1 MPTADDLDNPEGFVR
16 GEPEL
21 DLSFLDA
28 PRQDSFAR
36 GRRHGREPRRGRR
49 AARTGNGKGDGA

>member
-28 PRQDSFAR
+28 PTE
-36 GRRHGREPRRGRR
+36 HGKDAGHDENDESGED
-49 AARTGNGKGDGA
+49 GDGKSGGGKGDGA